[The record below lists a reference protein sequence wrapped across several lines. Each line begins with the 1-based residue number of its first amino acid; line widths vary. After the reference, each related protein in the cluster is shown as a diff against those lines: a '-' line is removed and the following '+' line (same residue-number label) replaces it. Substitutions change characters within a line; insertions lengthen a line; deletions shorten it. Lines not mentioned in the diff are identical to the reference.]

1 MHFTLN
7 VIAFGFNIA
16 IIVSVVVV
24 ITFDYGRFDI
34 VERMVRNW
42 ETPLISDVAVM
53 RVSEY
58 NDNEDERRF
67 VPLFNYS
74 FPGVEE
80 GCDCSG
86 VVKEG
91 EGEGEWEGM
100 VLKGKC
106 DSVQLRKGC
115 IGVDKV
121 SEVNVYNVDRES
133 EKTIFVKRS
142 NKGNTYMKWYLNG
155 NIRKNCSYIVG
166 NITMATRAYRSC
178 GVIDTLNNHLC
189 VEEHLSCPYVNV
201 TNTNTNNNN
210 NNNSN
215 NPSNVLLTIINDIIT
230 NTHLYI
236 DTISTPSQHI
246 CINPTETPFT
256 TVNTSYPLYSFKS
269 SPLNI
274 NLYECHTHIINPSYT
289 YDTTYTPLTS
299 FPINT
304 SFPSPYLSL
313 LHSLPQFPYTN
324 FTSQHITLFHKGYSG
339 WDSSCMNYISTIY
352 TLSSMKY
359 YFKRYFTLFL
369 IDVLVIFPYYL
380 LFIMIITQIDHMNHK
395 LHLILHMSYIV
406 LIVVLMIMVALCYK
420 VGHALSSQMNVVVSK
435 SCGDAI
441 TSHVMLNIYDDMN
454 IIVNKVLHVE
464 MWLVLMM
471 CSYGLKV
478 ILVFT
483 KMNKR
488 AMMALLVGRDGG
500 VEGNRG
506 VITMM
511 EIEMIT
517 I

>member
-24 ITFDYGRFDI
+24 ITFDYGRLDI
-34 VERMVRNW
+34 VERMVMKW

-53 RVSEY
+53 RVSKY
-58 NDNEDERRF
+58 NDDKDERGDNRF
-67 VPLFNYS
+67 VPLFNYT
-74 FPGVEE
+74 FPGMEE

-86 VVKEG
+86 VVKE
-91 EGEGEWEGM
+91 ERT

-106 DSVQLRKGC
+106 DSVQLTKGC
-115 IGVDKV
+115 VGVNKV
-121 SEVNVYNVDRES
+121 NEVNVYNVDIES
-133 EKTIFVKRS
+133 KDTIFVKRS
-142 NKGNTYMKWYLNG
+142 NKDNTYMKWYLNG
-155 NIRKNCSYIVG
+155 NIRKNCSYVG
-166 NITMATRAYRSC
+166 NNITMTTRTRTHTHTRTYKSC

-189 VEEHLSCPYVNV
+189 IEEHKPCPYVNV
-201 TNTNTNNNN
+201 INTNNSS
-210 NNNSN
+210 NS
-215 NPSNVLLTIINDIIT
+215 SKVLSTIINDIIT

-236 DTISTPSQHI
+236 DTISTPYQHI

-256 TVNTSYPLYSFKS
+256 NANTSYPLYSFKS
-269 SPLNI
+269 SPLNL
-274 NLYECHTHIINPSYT
+274 NLYECHTYIINPCYT

-324 FTSQHITLFHKGYSG
+324 FTCQHITLFHKGYSG
-339 WDSSCMNYISTIY
+339 WDSSCINYISTIY
-352 TLSSMKY
+352 TLSSMRY

-369 IDVLVIFPYYL
+369 IDVLVVFPYYL

-406 LIVVLMIMVALCYK
+406 LIVVLMIMVAVCYK
-420 VGHALSSQMNVVVSK
+420 VGHALSSQMNVIVSK

-441 TSHVMLNIYDDMN
+441 TSHVMLSIYDDMN
-454 IIVNKVLHVE
+454 CIINKVLHVE

-488 AMMALLVGRDGG
+488 GMMALLVGREGG
-500 VEGNRG
+500 VEGNRNI
-506 VITMM
+506 ITMM